1 MSVVFDTVPSWVDL
15 SNTGSGQVISGES
28 DYFNLTVNSN
38 DLSNG
43 NYRSYIVINTN
54 ATIGSL
60 FMPIDLSVGTLDL
73 GDLNQDGIYNV
84 LDIVTLV
91 GIIMGNYV
99 PTDLELLL
107 SDLNE
112 DNQIDVLDV
121 VSLVSLVLSI

>member
-1 MSVVFDTVPSWVDL
+1 MK
-15 SNTGSGQVISGES
+15 SN
-28 DYFNLTVNSN
+28 NN

-43 NYRSYIVINTN
+43 NYKSYIVINTN

-60 FMPIDLSVGTLDL
+60 FMPIDLNVGTLDL

-91 GIIMGNYV
+91 GVIMGNYV
-99 PTDLELLL
+99 PTDLELSL

-112 DNQIDVLDV
+112 DSQIDVLDV
-121 VSLVSLVLSI
+121 VMLVNLVLSI